1 MEIRDRKRKWWII
14 LLAAALCMSVLVGC
28 GPGKTAEKKD
38 VTLIIKAPPLAM
50 NAIADPKMD
59 VAEDFLQ
66 AAGDAFAAQ
75 YEDAN
80 VTVKVR
86 TFEYVNEIQAI
97 SDRFDTDD
105 AADILYEG
113 YFNMASYL
121 HSGRV
126 VPLDDIISD
135 ELRADVDDALWKM
148 SMADGK
154 TYMMPYLSMQ
164 NILIY
169 NKSLFAACGLEGYAK
184 AGRAIQTWSM
194 EEWETILD
202 RLAENLPDGCYPMM
216 MYGKNNQGDTHI
228 MTMMRAFG
236 GEIFD
241 ENGNFNCKDEKTV
254 KALTWIQDGIDRGWY
269 PPHPDNLELVD
280 QADLFGS
287 GKLGVF
293 LYNNANIILYDDID
307 DYGFVNFPGGA
318 ATSFVT
324 GFEVF
329 DNGDEAKLA
338 AAKAFIRYIYDT
350 PAWMDLSAGN
360 LPACR
365 SVSER
370 WQDQIVMLDEFMDNQ
385 VNVVD
390 FMNNSPNWQGGDTSV
405 RSVFWPN
412 IHDLLAK
419 SVTPQECAE
428 AIDRAC
434 NAALE
439 EGRKNSTLHP

>member
-1 MEIRDRKRKWWII
+1 MKEKRLVI
-14 LLAAALCMSVLVGC
+14 LFMTVMCMGIFVGC
-28 GPGKTAEKKD
+28 GSGKTAKKED

-50 NAIADPKMD
+50 NAIADPEMD

-66 AAGDAFAAQ
+66 AAGEAFAAQ

-80 VTVKVR
+80 VMIKVQ

-97 SDRFDTDD
+97 SDKFDTDD
-105 AADILYEG
+105 AADVLYEG

-126 VPLDDIISD
+126 VPLDDIISG

-148 SMADGK
+148 SMVDGK

-164 NILIY
+164 NVLMY
-169 NKSLFAACGLEGYAK
+169 NKSLFAACGLEEYAD
-184 AGRAIQTWSM
+184 ADRSIQTWSM
-194 EEWETILD
+194 EEWNTILD
-202 RLAENLPDGCYPMM
+202 QLAQNLPDGCYPIN

-228 MTMMRAFG
+228 MTTMRAFG
-236 GEIFD
+236 GKIFD
-241 ENGNFNCKDEKTV
+241 ENGKFNCEDEKIV
-254 KALTWIQDGIDRGWY
+254 EALAWIQDGIDRGWY
-269 PPHPDNLELVD
+269 PPHPENLELSD
-280 QADLFGS
+280 FSELFGS
-287 GKLGVF
+287 GKLGIF

-329 DNGDEAKLA
+329 DNGNEAKLA
-338 AAKAFIRYIYDT
+338 AAKAFIQYIYDT
-350 PAWMDLSAGN
+350 PEWMDLSAGN

-370 WQDQIVMLDEFMDNQ
+370 WQDKIVMLNEFMDNR

-390 FMNNSPNWQGGDTSV
+390 FMNNSPNWQGSDTSV

-412 IHDLLAK
+412 IHNLLAK
-419 SVTPQECAE
+419 SVTPQECAK
-428 AIDRAC
+428 AIDEAC
-434 NAALE
+434 NAALD
-439 EGRKNSTLHP
+439 EGWKNSTLHP

>member
-1 MEIRDRKRKWWII
+1 MKKMMKKKLPVI
-14 LLAAALCMSVLVGC
+14 LLTAAMCMGTLAGC
-28 GPGKTAEKKD
+28 GFGKTEKKED

-50 NAIADPKMD
+50 NAVANREMD

-66 AAGDAFAAQ
+66 AAGEAFAAQ

-80 VTVKVR
+80 VTIKVQ
-86 TFEYVNEIQAI
+86 TFEYVNEIQAV
-97 SDRFDTDD
+97 SDKFGTDD

-135 ELRADVDDALWKM
+135 ELRADVDDALWNM

-164 NILIY
+164 NVLIY
-169 NKSLFAACGLEGYAK
+169 NKSLFAACGLEEYAN
-184 AGRAIQTWSM
+184 ADRAIQTWSM
-194 EEWETILD
+194 EEWNTILD
-202 RLAENLPDGCYPMM
+202 QLAENLPDGCYPML

-236 GEIFD
+236 GKIFD
-241 ENGNFNCKDEKTV
+241 ENGNFACEDEKTV
-254 KALTWIQDGIDRGWY
+254 EALAWIQGGIDRGWY
-269 PPHPDNLELVD
+269 PPHPENLELQD
-280 QADLFGS
+280 YSDLFGS
-287 GKLGVF
+287 GKLGIF
-293 LYNNANIILYDDID
+293 LYNNANIILYDNID
-307 DYGFVNFPGGA
+307 DYGFVNFPGGN

-329 DNGDEAKLA
+329 DNGDETRLA

-350 PAWMDLSAGN
+350 PEWMDLSAGN

-370 WQDQIVMLDEFMDNQ
+370 WQDKIVMLNEFVDNQ
-385 VNVVD
+385 ANVVD
-390 FMNNSPNWQGGDTSV
+390 FMNNSPNWQGSDTSV
-405 RSVFWPN
+405 RSVFWTN
-412 IHDLLAK
+412 IHNLLAK
-419 SVTPQECAE
+419 SVTPQECAK
-428 AIDRAC
+428 AIDEAC

-439 EGRKNSTLHP
+439 EGRKNSTLHL

>member
-1 MEIRDRKRKWWII
+1 MKKKLLVI
-14 LLAAALCMSVLVGC
+14 LLTAAMCMGTLAGC
-28 GPGKTAEKKD
+28 GFGKTEKKED
-38 VTLIIKAPPLAM
+38 ITLIIKAPPLAM
-50 NAIADPKMD
+50 NAVANPEMD

-66 AAGDAFAAQ
+66 AAGEAFARQ

-80 VTVKVR
+80 VTIKVQ
-86 TFEYVNEIQAI
+86 TFEYVNEIQAV
-97 SDRFDTDD
+97 SDKFDTDD

-135 ELRADVDDALWKM
+135 ELRADVDDALWNM
-148 SMADGK
+148 SIADGK

-164 NILIY
+164 NVLIY
-169 NKSLFAACGLEGYAK
+169 NKSLFAACGLEEYAN
-184 AGRAIQTWSM
+184 ADRAIQTWSM
-194 EEWETILD
+194 EEWNMILD
-202 RLAENLPDGCYPMM
+202 QLAGNLPDGCYPML

-236 GEIFD
+236 GKIFD
-241 ENGNFNCKDEKTV
+241 ENGNFACEDEKTV
-254 KALTWIQDGIDRGWY
+254 EALAWIQGGIDRGWY
-269 PPHPDNLELVD
+269 PPHPENLELQD
-280 QADLFGS
+280 YSDLFGS
-287 GKLGVF
+287 GKLGIF
-293 LYNNANIILYDDID
+293 LYNNANIILYDNID
-307 DYGFVNFPGGA
+307 DYGFVNFPGGN

-329 DNGDEAKLA
+329 DNGDEARLA

-350 PAWMDLSAGN
+350 PEWMDLSAGN

-370 WQDQIVMLDEFMDNQ
+370 WQDKIVMLNEFMDNQ
-385 VNVVD
+385 ANVVD
-390 FMNNSPNWQGGDTSV
+390 FMNNSPNWQGSNTSV
-405 RSVFWPN
+405 RSVFWTN
-412 IHDLLAK
+412 IHNLLDK
-419 SVTPQECAE
+419 SVTPQECAK
-428 AIDRAC
+428 AIDEAC

-439 EGRKNSTLHP
+439 EGRKNSTLHR